1 MVFLGM
7 LAALA
12 PLATDM
18 YLPALPLMT
27 AAFGVGASAVQLS
40 LTMTMAGM
48 AIGPLFAGPV
58 SDHWGRKRPLLLGM
72 TLFSLST
79 VGCVM
84 SDGIT
89 AFLAFRFLQGFT
101 GAFGLVTARAVARDL
116 YEGVELTRFFS
127 LLMLVN
133 GLAPILSAMIGGQI
147 LLVASWRGVF
157 VLLAILGVLLS
168 LTSVIAPE
176 TLPKAARIDK
186 MTESFQ
192 TFGHLM
198 RDAYFRGQCLV
209 QFFFFAA
216 FFAYIAG
223 SPFLFQNIYGI
234 SPQIYGFIFGGI
246 GVAVSLAG
254 VLPVRL
260 AGRVPDH
267 KVLAWTLFQSIGG
280 SILFLI
286 ACYTNAALP
295 LVILSLLTVIPLV
308 SVLGAVSFSLA
319 MKAQGDR
326 AGSASALLGFFSMVA
341 GGLAAPIVGIAGEE
355 NALPMAGLM
364 LIGCLA
370 AYASYRLYIAPAHRT
385 ER

>member
-1 MVFLGM
+1 M

-18 YLPALPLMT
+18 YLPALPVMT
-27 AAFGVGASAVQLS
+27 AAFGVGASVVQLS
-40 LTMTMAGM
+40 LTMTMIGM
-48 AIGPLFAGPV
+48 AVGQLFAGPI
-58 SDHWGRKRPLLLGM
+58 SDHWGRKRPLVLGM
-72 TLFSLST
+72 VLFFFST
-79 VGCVM
+79 VGCIM
-84 SDGIT
+84 SGDI
-89 AFLAFRFLQGFT
+89 ASFLAFRFLQGFT

-116 YEGVELTRFFS
+116 YEGAELTRFFS

-133 GLAPILSAMIGGQI
+133 GLAPILAPMIGGQI

-157 VLLAILGVLLS
+157 VLLAILGVLL
-168 LTSVIAPE
+168 TIASVFAPE
-176 TLPKAARIDK
+176 TLPEPARIDK

-192 TFGHLM
+192 KFGHLM
-198 RDAYFRGQCLV
+198 KDAYFRGQCLV

-267 KVLAWTLFQSIGG
+267 KVLVWTLFQSIGG
-280 SILFLI
+280 SLLFLI
-286 ACYTNAALP
+286 ACYTKAALP

-308 SVLGAVSFSLA
+308 SILGAVSFSLA
-319 MKAQGDR
+319 MKAQGEQ

-341 GGLAAPIVGIAGEE
+341 GGLAAPLVGIAGEG
-355 NALPMAGLM
+355 NALPMALLM
-364 LIGCLA
+364 LSGCLA
-370 AYASYRLYIAPAHRT
+370 AYASYARYIAPAHRNSS
-385 ER
+385 R